1 MLQLQISQHEWSY
14 IRKSLQKKEKLP
26 TEIEINEMKQNEH
39 PARHQRILRKHIA
52 ELTKSTQHLEKV
64 NKELEDKIISLEN
77 EIRDLQMN
85 NFMKH
90 RMDNDI
96 NENSLLGDSQ
106 INVPEKITKLESQQ
120 KINTLTIQNLTEQIT
135 NYDKL
140 HMSMLELLENV
151 ESIENKVDESLPDF
165 RKEISKLEF
174 QLAQTDTKVSALKE
188 DQTNTR
194 DSVKA
199 ISVSVSNLVD
209 KFDVKMK
216 DIQDFENTLHQV
228 KEISVIQTAKL
239 HDHILKVS
247 HNKIT
252 LFYIISLVETLSYCR
267 LFFSSTFVNS
277 N

>member
-1 MLQLQISQHEWSY
+1 MMIYFYYNVIYFCFQLQISQHEWSY
-14 IRKSLQKKEKLP
+14 LRKSLQKKEK
-26 TEIEINEMKQNEH
+26 TMEIEIETNEKTNEH

-52 ELTKSTQHLEKV
+52 ELTKSTQHLEKT
-64 NKELEDKIISLEN
+64 NKELQDKVISLEN

-90 RMDNDI
+90 RLADDI
-96 NENSLLGDSQ
+96 MENSLLGDET
-106 INVPEKITKLESQQ
+106 INVPDKITKMESIQ
-120 KINTLTIQNLTEQIT
+120 KTNTLTIQNLTEQIT

-140 HMSMLELLENV
+140 HISMLELLENV
-151 ESIENKVDESLPDF
+151 ESIENKVDESLPEF

-174 QLAQTDTKVSALKE
+174 QLAQTETKVSALKE

-209 KFDVKMK
+209 KFDEKMK
-216 DIQDFENTLHQV
+216 NIEDFEKTLHQV
-228 KEISVIQTAKL
+228 KESNVIQTAKL

-247 HNKIT
+247 LIHI
-252 LFYIISLVETLSYCR
+252 
-267 LFFSSTFVNS
+267 
-277 N
+277 